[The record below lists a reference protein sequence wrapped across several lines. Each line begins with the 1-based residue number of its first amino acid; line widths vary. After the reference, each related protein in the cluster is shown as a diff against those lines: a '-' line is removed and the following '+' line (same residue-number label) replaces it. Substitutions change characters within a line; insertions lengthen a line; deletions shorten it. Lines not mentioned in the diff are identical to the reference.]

1 MRLSSLSWK
10 ILIGIVPVLLASLAI
25 SVVLQ
30 NRFQEAEMMEQAQ
43 VSAHTYADLIRESLV
58 SMMVNSAEV
67 DTTFLVRVN
76 GIRHLDTLSV
86 LVNELRIREEMLD
99 EEQVRRLHGKRRVV
113 PAMDSVQ
120 SRVLRAGQPEF
131 FRDGT
136 QFRAVIPFN
145 ATRVCQKCHA
155 VPKEYTLG
163 AADMRFSLE
172 RVADATA
179 GNWRRSVLIFAVFTL
194 VAGGIAIVVFRRTV
208 SRPVNRLVLASREL
222 QRGNLGY
229 QLRGEEGGGEFARD
243 ELGVLAERFDDMRE
257 ALADKIMRLDQANRD
272 LSRRNTELVEAL
284 EQLRRT
290 QEDLVRSERLAVT
303 GKMAAQLSHEINNPI
318 HNTQSL
324 LESSLRRIEGSDQTR
339 ELLSLALEEV
349 MRMAALTR
357 QLLDVYRGSVI
368 ETPMTSID
376 VAALVHEMERA
387 HTAALAERGIIL
399 TVTGDPGHAL
409 VHGSRD
415 KLKQVLLN
423 LLLNA
428 RDAMPDGGFLTISLA
443 REDPWLAVRVS
454 DTGTGIAPEHKDHV
468 FDAFFT
474 TKKEVQGVGLGLSV
488 TYGIVKQHDGR
499 IDVESA
505 VGVGTTFTIRL
516 PLQHSRQIPEEA

>member
-1 MRLSSLSWK
+1 
-10 ILIGIVPVLLASLAI
+10 
-25 SVVLQ
+25 
-30 NRFQEAEMMEQAQ
+30 
-43 VSAHTYADLIRESLV
+43 
-58 SMMVNSAEV
+58 
-67 DTTFLVRVN
+67 
-76 GIRHLDTLSV
+76 
-86 LVNELRIREEMLD
+86 
-99 EEQVRRLHGKRRVV
+99 
-113 PAMDSVQ
+113 
-120 SRVLRAGQPEF
+120 
-131 FRDGT
+131 
-136 QFRAVIPFN
+136 
-145 ATRVCQKCHA
+145 
-155 VPKEYTLG
+155 
-163 AADMRFSLE
+163 MRFSLE

-222 QRGNLGY
+222 QRGNLSY
-229 QLRGEEGGGEFARD
+229 QLQGEEDGGEFARD

-257 ALADKIMRLDQANRD
+257 ALADKITRLDQANRD

-284 EQLRRT
+284 QQLRRT

-324 LESSLRRIEGSDQTR
+324 LESSLRRLEGNDQTR

-349 MRMAALTR
+349 VRMAALTR
-357 QLLDVYRGSVI
+357 QLLDVYRGSVM
-368 ETPMTSID
+368 ETPMTSVD
-376 VAALVHEMERA
+376 MVALAHEMERTHA
-387 HTAALAERGIIL
+387 AALAERGIIL
-399 TVTGDPGHAL
+399 MVTENPEHAR

-428 RDAMPDGGFLTISLA
+428 RDAMPDGGRLTLSLV
-443 REDPWLAVRVS
+443 REDPWLAVRVI
-454 DTGTGIAPEHKDHV
+454 DTGTGIAPDHKDHV

-488 TYGIVKQHDGR
+488 TYGIVKQHKGR

-505 VGVGTTFTIRL
+505 IGVGTTFTIRL
-516 PLQHSRQIPEEA
+516 PLEHSDQTLEEA